1 MNIGPKLLVV
11 RTILQAV
18 AAFCVAVPLASA
30 QYGVPAETSAKY
42 AGPVLGVLVVVT
54 AAQNALEAWGGKR
67 KEGRS

>member
-1 MNIGPKLLVV
+1 MNIGPKLRVV

-42 AGPVLGVLVVVT
+42 AGPVLGLLVVASAV
-54 AAQNALEAWGGKR
+54 QNAIEAVSAR
-67 KEGRS
+67 KKEDQP